1 MTLLQQ
7 MTAERYNGRE
17 ILRRDVRRRLRRALT
32 ELRPVPTAIVFGSLV
47 KPGRFSEISDV
58 DIALE
63 AEPAGMT
70 TNLLTSLLAE
80 RVGRPVD
87 VVMLSECRFRD
98 RILREGETWTLLGA
112 KPR

>member
-7 MTAERYNGRE
+7 MDAERYNRRE
-17 ILRRDVRRRLRRALT
+17 TLRRDVRQCLLRALT
-32 ELRPVPTAIVFGSLV
+32 ELRAVQTAIVFGSLV
-47 KPGRFSEISDV
+47 KPGRFSEKSDV
-58 DIALE
+58 DVALE

-80 RVGRPVD
+80 RLGRPVD

-98 RILREGETWTLLGA
+98 RILREGETWTLSD
-112 KPR
+112 